1 MSDVTFDW
9 TLFWIVSDF
18 GVTDLTLSDLR
29 VSDLI
34 RDWTLLWIVS
44 DFEVS
49 DLEVSDLM
57 WDWTLFG

>member
-1 MSDVTFDW
+1 M
-9 TLFWIVSDF
+9 
-18 GVTDLTLSDLR
+18 TDLTVSDLR

-34 RDWTLLWIVS
+34 RDWTLPWIVS